1 MYKSFET
8 PGPISLYVE
17 IGGGDVK
24 VHASEV
30 TETTIDVDG
39 PDAEDVTVEQR
50 GGQVVVIAPKRTTG
64 FFNRDSDLSVTA
76 TVPLESELVTK
87 VGSADLVA
95 TGRYGKARVK
105 AGSGEVRISELMD
118 EALIDTGSGDVTID
132 EARGDLRVK
141 CGSGEVRIDRA
152 AGKTSVSTGSGD
164 VYLGVTESATEVKS
178 GSGEIRV
185 KEAHTDLAMTT
196 ASGDLHVDT
205 FQRGGLRAKGVSG
218 DVWVGIPAGIP
229 VWTDVSC
236 LSGKVTST
244 LEGAGQPEDG
254 QEFIEL
260 RATTVSGDIHLEQL

>member
-1 MYKSFET
+1 MHKGFET

-17 IGGGDVK
+17 IGGGDITVR
-24 VHASEV
+24 AEEV
-30 TETTIDVDG
+30 TETTIEVDG
-39 PDAEDVTVEQR
+39 QDAEDVTVEQR
-50 GGQVVVIAPKRTTG
+50 GAQVVVIAPRKATG
-64 FFNRDSDLSVTA
+64 FFNRHDDLSVTA
-76 TVPLESELVTK
+76 TIPLDSELVTK
-87 VGSADLVA
+87 VASADVVA

-118 EALIDTGSGDVTID
+118 EALIDTGSGDVTI
-132 EARGDLRVK
+132 EVARGDLRVK

-185 KEAHTDLAMTT
+185 KEALSDVSLTT
-196 ASGDLHVDT
+196 ASGDLHVGT
-205 FQRGGLRAKGVSG
+205 FHQGDLRAKGVSG
-218 DVWVGIPAGIP
+218 DIWVGIPAGIP